1 MPQTLIQQQ
10 MLTQTSIST
19 PCSTWLSWLTAT
31 PQNDVYFLIN
41 TLSDPNPVKRFYAH
55 DWIEEA
61 FPIYHGTALAHLA
74 EVSPWLVKVK
84 RSQLF
89 HLGKMLDSEPFS
101 DPSWGWAYQSQL
113 DWRTQ
118 ITHWQKY
125 QFAWMG
131 EEKIIFR
138 FFDARI
144 ARTLLPKLG
153 RGDWALLMM
162 PVEDCFIEESETKV
176 IYSRPPYAEPFISP
190 ADYILSE
197 ALIKVWRNSE
207 QAYIN
212 VIDNF
217 YIQFWENHPT
227 LADPLDEPEGR
238 LIALIRE
245 WMDECQQKRLDTAHL
260 FDDLFLRYLDEK
272 GYLPD
277 MTRSTNAVSV

>member
-1 MPQTLIQQQ
+1 MPQTLIQKQT
-10 MLTQTSIST
+10 LTQVITSTQS
-19 PCSTWLSWLTAT
+19 PTWLSWLTALS
-31 PQNDVYFLIN
+31 QNDVYFLIN
-41 TLSDPNPVKRFYAH
+41 TLAEPNPIKRFYAN

-61 FPIYHGTALAHLA
+61 FPIYHGTALAHLSDI
-74 EVSPWLVKVK
+74 SPWLVKVK

-89 HLGKMLDSEPFS
+89 HLGKMLDNEPFS
-101 DPSWGWAYQSQL
+101 DPSWGWAYHSQL

-131 EEKIIFR
+131 EDKIIFR

-144 ARTLLPKLG
+144 ARTLLPRLG

-162 PVEDCFIEESETKV
+162 PVEDCFIEESEMKV

-207 QAYIN
+207 QAYLN

-217 YIQFWENHPT
+217 YIQFWENHPS

-238 LIALIRE
+238 LIGLIRD
-245 WMDECQQKRLDTAHL
+245 WMDECQQRRLDTAYL
-260 FDDLFLRYLDEK
+260 FDNLFVRYLDEK

-277 MTRSTNAVSV
+277 MTWSANAVSV